1 MAHLVE
7 QVTRMPKDAGAL
19 GELCSFPTSQAKAK
33 TGTVVFSSYLYFLTK
48 KKKDQQAFK
57 YTL

>member
-19 GELCSFPTSQAKAK
+19 GELCSFPTSQAK
-33 TGTVVFSSYLYFLTK
+33 TGAVVFCSYLYFLTK